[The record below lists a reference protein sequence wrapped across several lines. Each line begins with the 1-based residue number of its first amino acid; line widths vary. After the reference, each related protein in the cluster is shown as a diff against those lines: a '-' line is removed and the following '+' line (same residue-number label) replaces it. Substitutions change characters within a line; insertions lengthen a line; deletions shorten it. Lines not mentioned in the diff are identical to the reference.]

1 MGTSR
6 TSLGKKALAITH
18 IVVLVHCSPLLLG
31 FFLLWRQRAFRVQRS
46 ANALRS
52 SVWVVGELKL
62 ISLKIYLVALGLVI
76 SFISFNLHKLTMQE
90 LLFQDIQRSYI
101 VFNCFTFL

>member
-1 MGTSR
+1 M
-6 TSLGKKALAITH
+6 
-18 IVVLVHCSPLLLG
+18 
-31 FFLLWRQRAFRVQRS
+31 
-46 ANALRS
+46 
-52 SVWVVGELKL
+52 WVVGELKL